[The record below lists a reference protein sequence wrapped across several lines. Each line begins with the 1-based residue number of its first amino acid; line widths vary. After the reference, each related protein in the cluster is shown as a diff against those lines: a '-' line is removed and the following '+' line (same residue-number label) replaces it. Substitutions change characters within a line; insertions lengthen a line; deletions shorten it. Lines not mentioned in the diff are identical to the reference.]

1 MKGIGSLPSPLPADG
16 TGVAPPATPAVSTQ
30 TEHQTL
36 VTVGAELLA
45 VVAMVVIAG
54 TSPQAMHVMVA
65 ILIAL
70 WVLFLIGHGSSMHVN
85 FAP

>member
-1 MKGIGSLPSPLPADG
+1 MNLSAPAINEG
-16 TGVAPPATPAVSTQ
+16 QALSASPAVSTSS
-30 TEHQTL
+30 EHATL

-54 TSPQAMHVMVA
+54 TSPAAMHVMVA
-65 ILIAL
+65 LLIAL